1 MKILLIHGLS
11 RTPLSLSSLESYLQE
26 RGATTEQF
34 GYLAFAE
41 SFDSIVER
49 LSVHCQAIASS
60 EPYGIVAHSLGGI
73 LIRAALANN
82 SIKLPEHIV
91 MLGTPNQ
98 PPRLAPLAWKLLPF
112 RWWIRHCG
120 FNLTNPAFFKSLPG
134 LTSPYTI
141 IAGTLGPTGGWS
153 PFGNEVNDGIVAVSE
168 TFLSDLDP
176 IIELPVWHTFM
187 MNDLTVKK
195 TVDRALGV
203 NQHNKINDDN

>member
-11 RTPLSLSSLESYLQE
+11 RTPLSLSGLESYLQF

-41 SFDSIVER
+41 SFDSIVKR
-49 LSVHCQAIASS
+49 LFVRCQAIAEK
-60 EPYGIVAHSLGGI
+60 EPYGIVAHSLGGL

-91 MLGTPNQ
+91 MLGTPNK
-98 PPRLAPLAWKLLPF
+98 PPRLAPIAWKLPPF
-112 RWWIRHCG
+112 RWWTRHCG
-120 FNLTNPAFFKSLPG
+120 FNLTNPSFFKSLPG

-141 IAGTLGPTGGWS
+141 IAGTLGPTGAWS
-153 PFGNEVNDGIVAVSE
+153 PFGNELNDGIVAVSE
-168 TFLSDLDP
+168 TFLSNFDP
-176 IIELPVWHTFM
+176 IIQLPVWHTFM

-195 TVDRALGV
+195 TVAKALGLV
-203 NQHNKINDDN
+203 EK

>member
-11 RTPLSLSSLESYLQE
+11 RTALSLSSLESYLQE

-34 GYLAFAE
+34 RYLAFAE

-60 EPYGIVAHSLGGI
+60 EPYGNVAHSLGGL

-112 RWWIRHCG
+112 RWWTGHCG
-120 FNLTNPAFFKSLPG
+120 FNLTNPAFFKGSIPFSSQHHSKLRQARVSAIPKRLSCKNGMLP
-134 LTSPYTI
+134 S
-141 IAGTLGPTGGWS
+141 
-153 PFGNEVNDGIVAVSE
+153 
-168 TFLSDLDP
+168 
-176 IIELPVWHTFM
+176 
-187 MNDLTVKK
+187 
-195 TVDRALGV
+195 
-203 NQHNKINDDN
+203 KIYF